1 MKISLDESGNRIKY
15 SGTDDG
21 VKDAEERLYIL
32 LDQIKE
38 KSLPIQTPGMR
49 NFLAQDAG
57 KSFVDTV
64 ERENKCIIRIAE
76 EIEEEVE
83 DKMEGSD
90 GDELSNTSSRG
101 EEELDDADTFL
112 TNEGKKVI
120 WKSGNIEEEQVGSL
134 IDINVSNNKSLRLQL
149 IQMDSYRCR
158 YISKLK
164 LSSLTLSRT
173 TDN

>member
-49 NFLAQDAG
+49 NFLAQDVG

-83 DKMEGSD
+83 DEMEGSD
-90 GDELSNTSSRG
+90 GDELSNTCSRG

-149 IQMDSYRCR
+149 IQMDSYHRR
-158 YISKLK
+158 YISEMK